1 MKRPRDTNRLAKA
14 VADIATGQAEDTK
27 PGTTPKRANGGHA
40 RARSMSSERRREI
53 AKVAAT
59 ARWVG

>member
-1 MKRPRDTNRLAKA
+1 MKRPRDTNQLAKM
-14 VADIATGQAEDTK
+14 VVDRATGQAEDTNPK
-27 PGTTPKRANGGHA
+27 TTPKRANRGHA

-59 ARWVG
+59 ARWES